1 MHIDLSHCCAFA
13 DTFRA
18 RSISSWPSSSLQHW
32 HIGMMVKTGARPCVT
47 NHPCATDSSRVCRSW
62 WQISVAAKSQAR
74 ENSREKTYTS
84 VLKMLNHDFKG
95 TVLNLQAKVAQLD
108 ETNDV
113 LSADLT
119 HIHQS
124 LMSIPYR
131 CKQISKTQG
140 CTKHSASIKCCYG
153 NLGAFIPTGYH
164 LQLRSRCGI
173 RSMPIAFG
181 IVSQRWTGY
190 VQCNRR
196 RRVCCHFSQQPS
208 R

>member
-1 MHIDLSHCCAFA
+1 M
-13 DTFRA
+13 
-18 RSISSWPSSSLQHW
+18 
-32 HIGMMVKTGARPCVT
+32 
-47 NHPCATDSSRVCRSW
+47 
-62 WQISVAAKSQAR
+62 AAKSQAR

-131 CKQISKTQG
+131 CKQISTTQG
-140 CTKHSASIKCCYG
+140 RTKHSALSAVMDTLVLLFPQAIICSLDLDVGFVPCLLHLVLYHG
-153 NLGAFIPTGYH
+153 GGQVTCSVIEEGGYAVI
-164 LQLRSRCGI
+164 S
-173 RSMPIAFG
+173 
-181 IVSQRWTGY
+181 VSKPPGEA
-190 VQCNRR
+190 
-196 RRVCCHFSQQPS
+196 
-208 R
+208 